1 MKALIGD
8 VRAVHQ
14 FLNAQA
20 STLGT
25 MSEKV
30 RDSQCMGLCKKIAVQ
45 HLDMTE
51 STKILKTL
59 NGGPWS
65 QENKEALANALTSSW
80 DHDDTK
86 EKKRQS
92 QKVTSFSPYL
102 TTQDVEL
109 MRSKAN
115 MSIKLNAVVDL
126 CVRLMLHL
134 PSEPSCGVIVKTI
147 FALSGE
153 GTGHANFYAVL
164 NEFKRLL
171 RLKVRSHKCKLPYV
185 ELPADPK
192 ELPAE
197 IHKSHGLVKDMSS
210 YV

>member
-51 STKILKTL
+51 STKILETL

-109 MRSKAN
+109 MKQS
-115 MSIKLNAVVDL
+115 
-126 CVRLMLHL
+126 
-134 PSEPSCGVIVKTI
+134 
-147 FALSGE
+147 
-153 GTGHANFYAVL
+153 
-164 NEFKRLL
+164 
-171 RLKVRSHKCKLPYV
+171 
-185 ELPADPK
+185 
-192 ELPAE
+192 
-197 IHKSHGLVKDMSS
+197 
-210 YV
+210 